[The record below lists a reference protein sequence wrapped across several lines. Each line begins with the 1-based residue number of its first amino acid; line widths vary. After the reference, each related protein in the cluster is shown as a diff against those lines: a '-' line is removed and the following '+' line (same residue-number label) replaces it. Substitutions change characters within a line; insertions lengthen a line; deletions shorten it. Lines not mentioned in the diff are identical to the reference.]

1 MRAPRRPVR
10 LLLHSEC
17 RSASRER
24 AKRGRPRPLS
34 LGFIPTKFLS
44 FLQSPAVAPTM
55 LLSQDMHV
63 RKRSPWPAIGLLVTL
78 ALARGEFA
86 VANAL
91 AGSTTAL
98 AWQNHLVLEV
108 ENLNSPIFGSVPY
121 SDPNRNPRAWDRALL
136 EAEATLAVGEP
147 ALVPTARLD
156 QLRPRP
162 VRTVAP
168 GPVLPP
174 RASRPPPAA

>member
-10 LLLHSEC
+10 LLLHSQC

-34 LGFIPTKFLS
+34 LGFIPTKLLS

-86 VANAL
+86 VPDRK
-91 AGSTTAL
+91 STRLSAS
-98 AWQNHLVLEV
+98 EV
-108 ENLNSPIFGSVPY
+108 GRPC
-121 SDPNRNPRAWDRALL
+121 
-136 EAEATLAVGEP
+136 AV
-147 ALVPTARLD
+147 VRLKEI
-156 QLRPRP
+156 Q
-162 VRTVAP
+162 
-168 GPVLPP
+168 
-174 RASRPPPAA
+174 